1 MMCAWIKGIQ
11 GREFLFVGATRGN
24 LQRDPSKSL
33 NPVLTPVI
41 PVVPGGPAYEV
52 DLAHAVMTLNL
63 GLPDSAGL
71 DGEHKWT
78 LGTPVSYIHT

>member
-11 GREFLFVGATRGN
+11 GREFMFVGVTRGN
-24 LQRDPSKSL
+24 PQRDPSKFL

-41 PVVPGGPAYEV
+41 PVVPGGPEYEV

-63 GLPDSAGL
+63 GPNTGL
-71 DGEHKWT
+71 AGEHKWT
-78 LGTPVSYIHT
+78 LGTPVLYIH